1 MLITWTA
8 SSVSIRRGLYF
19 FTHENP
25 AQQLFSPYAKPSHGA
40 HYQELKYIN
49 QRNWFVHIKQNIFC
63 FCQLRKWHLP
73 LMPLCWFFQA
83 FDFYE
88 LHFWA
93 WWLQP
98 QCGSEQHAR
107 PPRVSRALFSLF
119 ASVIPVGLA
128 RKFLLR
134 SSLPRITVPF
144 LMLFKLPRALWLI
157 HEPLPSRFTF
167 PSFLPSLSLYFF
179 LLHLLCSSYLPLTHL
194 HLPSLPFPGCLS
206 PGWRQQR
213 VVLSR
218 V

>member
-1 MLITWTA
+1 MAFALDASLLIFPGIWFLWTA
-8 SSVSIRRGLYF
+8 FLGLV
-19 FTHENP
+19 TSAP
-25 AQQLFSPYAKPSHGA
+25 L
-40 HYQELKYIN
+40 
-49 QRNWFVHIKQNIFC
+49 WF
-63 FCQLRKWHLP
+63 R
-73 LMPLCWFFQA
+73 A
-83 FDFYE
+83 
-88 LHFWA
+88 A
-93 WWLQP
+93 R
-98 QCGSEQHAR
+98 R

-144 LMLFKLPRALWLI
+144 PMLFKLPRALWLL

-179 LLHLLCSSYLPLTHL
+179 LLHLLCSSCLPLTHL
-194 HLPSLPFPGCLS
+194 HLPSRPFPGCLS